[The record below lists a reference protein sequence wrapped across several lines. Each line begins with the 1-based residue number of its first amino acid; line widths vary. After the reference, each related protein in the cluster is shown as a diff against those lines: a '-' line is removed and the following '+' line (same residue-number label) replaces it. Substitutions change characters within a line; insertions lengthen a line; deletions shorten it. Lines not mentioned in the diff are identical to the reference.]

1 MIRTR
6 AGSLRRFLGALL
18 VLSLPALSASAQT
31 ADQIADAVDRTGY
44 FVADDVTESLTLDAL
59 SAEHP
64 AFGYVALGTTPP
76 GGARSL
82 AIDILQ
88 RTSKSTVIV
97 VTATEIGVESLDYDD
112 ARVEQALD
120 YSLEAPGATYFDEFD
135 QITDGLS
142 NGPVPSGEEVVGG
155 DSPVPSVGVSGWVLL
170 VGFVV
175 VVGGVALINVRNDR
189 RNEALATSRLMSA
202 REEIKGQM
210 SVIANEILE
219 FSDRVGVDEHPDAV
233 EHFRSASETYDRAD
247 ELLAAASTRDELES
261 LSDELD
267 IARWE
272 LAAAEAIVEG
282 EAIPP
287 RPSEDVPQAC
297 FFDPRHGAGVRQAE
311 LKTPAGTGSVWVC
324 REDYEKL
331 ARGETPHARE
341 IEVDGQRVRAPQAPR
356 DHGGGGFD
364 WLDAFSIIVGGMGN
378 NYRWR
383 RPPTRTR
390 APAGGN
396 FGLPFPGGFGGG
408 GPSTGGGSRGRVSG
422 GGSAVRSAGGPS
434 GGGAR
439 RR

>member
-1 MIRTR
+1 MSRTR
-6 AGSLRRFLGALL
+6 AAAFRRFLGALL
-18 VLSLPALSASAQT
+18 VLSLPAVSAFAQT

-44 FVADDVTESLTLDAL
+44 FVADDVSEAL
-59 SAEHP
+59 SLDGLAAANP
-64 AFGYVALGTTPP
+64 TFGYVALDATPP

-82 AIDILQ
+82 AVDLLQ
-88 RTSKSTVIV
+88 RSSKSTVIV
-97 VTATEIGVESLDYDD
+97 VTATEIGVESFDFDD
-112 ARVEQALD
+112 ARVQQALD
-120 YSLEAPGATYFDEFD
+120 YSLDTPGASYFDEFD
-135 QITDGLS
+135 QITAGLS
-142 NGPVPSGEEVVGG
+142 IGAVPPGIPVDEG
-155 DSPVPSVGVSGWVLL
+155 DSPSPSPSFGISGWVLVL
-170 VGFVV
+170 GFVV
-175 VVGGVALINVRNDR
+175 VVGGVALVNVRNDR
-189 RNEALATSRLMSA
+189 RNEALATSRLLSA
-202 REEIKGQM
+202 QEEIRGQM

-219 FSDRVGVDEHPDAV
+219 FSDRIGVEEHPDAV

-247 ELLAAASTRDELES
+247 ELLAAASTRDDLED

-267 IARWE
+267 VARWE

-282 EAIPP
+282 ETIPP

-297 FFDPRHGAGVRQAE
+297 FFDPRHGAGVQQAE

-324 REDYEKL
+324 RSDFEKL
-331 ARGETPHARE
+331 ARGETPDARE
-341 IEVDGQRVRAPQAPR
+341 IEVDGKRVPAPQAPR

-396 FGLPFPGGFGGG
+396 FGLPFPGGFGG
-408 GPSTGGGSRGRVSG
+408 SSGGGSRGRVSG
-422 GGSAVRSAGGPS
+422 GGSAVRSAGRS
-434 GGGAR
+434 MGGGAR